1 LNVPQEETCNLADRY
16 GQASSS
22 GEAIS
27 TYFGESAAK
36 MPFEQVLSTL
46 LEFRGHFERCVAHN
60 KELKE
65 AEERKAKREQEEA
78 KRERAKEAFKAQ
90 KLAEA
95 KKRAAAKLAKEGGG
109 ADASAGAGGAVDRKK
124 TLGTDGDVAPVGAS
138 SACCADDKENR
149 GPASGGGAGLALLLD
164 GSDTAAAAGG
174 GDKAWSRTESG
185 RLESKSHLSA
195 ESIQA
200 STQAVAEPLSAIKAA
215 GHAVKAAM
223 RDKTNTAG
231 TGEMP
236 STPMEGKQQQ
246 QQQQRQ
252 AVEEE
257 EKDKEGLRFAE
268 GNVMSWDDVSRNVQD
283 AMEMV
288 GSLSL
293 GSAQHVLGTPLGQR
307 AGAQPYSS
315 AHPLPKAAWR

>member
-1 LNVPQEETCNLADRY
+1 MSPYCFLQEETCNLADRY

-46 LEFRGHFERCVAHN
+46 LEFRGHFERCVAQN

-65 AEERKAKREQEEA
+65 AEERKAKREEEEA
-78 KRERAKEAFKAQ
+78 RRERAKEAFKAQ

-109 ADASAGAGGAVDRKK
+109 AGAGGTVSRRK
-124 TLGTDGDVAPVGAS
+124 TLGTDGDVAPMSAS
-138 SACCADDKENR
+138 SACCTDDKENH
-149 GPASGGGAGLALLLD
+149 GAASDSAGLAPLS
-164 GSDTAAAAGG
+164 GSDAAAAVAGV

-195 ESIQA
+195 ECIQA
-200 STQAVAEPLSAIKAA
+200 SNQAMAAPLSAIKAA
-215 GHAVKAAM
+215 GDAVKAAM

-231 TGEMP
+231 TTQMP

-246 QQQQRQ
+246 QQQQQ
-252 AVEEE
+252 VEQ
-257 EKDKEGLRFAE
+257 KKEGLRFAE
-268 GNVMSWDDVSRNVQD
+268 GDVMSWDDVSRNVQE
-283 AMEMV
+283 AIEMV

-293 GSAQHVLGTPLGQR
+293 ASAQHVLGTPLGQR
-307 AGAQPYSS
+307 AGAPSYSS
-315 AHPLPKAAWR
+315 ARPLPKAAWR